1 MTTVFLSGSRKI
13 SRINDAIRQRVDN
26 VVAKKL
32 DIVIGDANGADRAM
46 QAYLA
51 EIGYEYVTVY
61 FVGVQPR
68 NNVGNWRTEGIAAPS
83 NLTGRDFYT
92 VKDKKMAQQADF
104 GLVLWDGRSAGS
116 IANVLEMLK
125 SGKKA
130 VVYFGPEKTF
140 YTITSGED
148 AQKLVDKCDAESL
161 REIDRKVKLDGALRE
176 INQSRQSALAF

>member
-13 SRINDAIRQRVDN
+13 SRVNDAIRQRVDN
-26 VVAKKL
+26 VVAKRL
-32 DIVIGDANGADRAM
+32 DIVIGDANGADKAM

-51 EIGYEYVTVY
+51 EIGYEHVTVY
-61 FVGVQPR
+61 FVGTQPR
-68 NNVGNWRTEGIAAPS
+68 NNVGNWRTECIPAPS

-104 GLVLWDGRSAGS
+104 GFVLWDGRSAGS

-125 SGKKA
+125 FGKKV

-148 AQKLVDKCDAESL
+148 AQQLVDKCDAESL
-161 REIDRKVKLDGALRE
+161 SEIDRKVKLGGALRE